1 MPEVAAFLKRAT
13 ISTFRGNPV
22 ATAAAKAV
30 IDLIEEE
37 NLMSNALETGA
48 YLREK
53 LDELREKHALI
64 GEVRGMG
71 QMQAIELVRDRM
83 TKEPAVEETAQL
95 MEAARQNR
103 LLVGKG
109 GMFGNVIRISP
120 PLNIRKT
127 DVDEFARSLDASLA
141 QCSALHAAAR

>member
-1 MPEVAAFLKRAT
+1 MAAFLKGAT
-13 ISTFRGNPV
+13 TSTFGGNPV

-30 IDLIEEE
+30 IDLIEEK
-37 NLMSNALETGA
+37 NLIPN
-48 YLREK
+48 
-53 LDELREKHALI
+53 
-64 GEVRGMG
+64 EV
-71 QMQAIELVRDRM
+71 
-83 TKEPAVEETAQL
+83 
-95 MEAARQNR
+95 ARQNR